1 MLAGEDA
8 GKQRP
13 VRRSERTDTPVG
25 YGPRDHLCWVYR
37 RDSAW
42 HDAAVPFL
50 RDGIVGGD
58 RLLYAA
64 DKDEEALLD
73 DLAGLPERDAL
84 LDAGQLEVRP
94 LAEAYAAL
102 DGRFDI
108 GAQVATFEQM
118 SLAALA
124 DGYRSLR
131 LAADL
136 TALVAS
142 DDAVHRVVSYELLV
156 DAMGARRPWTALCG
170 YDLDRIGAPAA
181 RAMCFVHPVHRDG
194 EEAVPARLHAGEAG
208 KWCLAGEVD
217 VATHEA
223 LRTALATLPGAGPV
237 HLDVSS
243 LEHID
248 VAGVRALAALAVMLA
263 PAGGLVLHR
272 PPDILAWM
280 LDTWGDVPGL
290 QVRP

>member
-1 MLAGEDA
+1 
-8 GKQRP
+8 
-13 VRRSERTDTPVG
+13 
-25 YGPRDHLCWVYR
+25 VYR
-37 RDSAW
+37 VDSAW
-42 HDAAVPFL
+42 RDAAVPFL

-102 DGRFDI
+102 DGGFDI
-108 GAQVATFEQM
+108 RAQVATFEEM

-124 DGYRSLR
+124 NGYRSLR

-142 DDAVHRVVSYELLV
+142 DDATHRVVSYELLV

-194 EEAVPARLHAGEAG
+194 AWACGSPTRPAVAWRSCPSRRASRSASPSGRRPAERSARCG
-208 KWCLAGEVD
+208 
-217 VATHEA
+217 
-223 LRTALATLPGAGPV
+223 PGSCA
-237 HLDVSS
+237 S
-243 LEHID
+243 
-248 VAGVRALAALAVMLA
+248 RCW
-263 PAGGLVLHR
+263 R
-272 PPDILAWM
+272 C
-280 LDTWGDVPGL
+280 
-290 QVRP
+290 R